1 MKNKFYMKE
10 LEYFD
15 GESYITF
22 NIVELNKE
30 KQEIYVAVTRQGKIS
45 ITNSPLL
52 KDKNGW
58 YFEYGCSFEKI
69 RLTDFQ
75 EIENETNPY

>member
-45 ITNSPLL
+45 ITNYSLY